1 MSPLRIALVQS
12 GSRVLVAAVRGDH
25 YVDLA
30 ALGFPGDLGAFLR
43 DQRDWSAV
51 ASAVAAAP
59 DSAVLPGAPCLLPP
73 IADGARIICLGLN
86 FVDHA
91 NEARFEKPT
100 HPVIFSR
107 FARSFVGHDAAIILP
122 KVSSRFDYEAELVAV
137 IGRGGRHI
145 SAAQALEHVA
155 GYTLMNDGSVRDWQ
169 VRTHQWTLGKNFDG
183 SGSIGPVIVDA
194 RSVPAGGRGL
204 RLRGLLNGKVMQDAS
219 TDDMIFD
226 VATTVSTLSQAMALA
241 PGDLIAM
248 GTPAGVGNART
259 PPVFMTE
266 GDRFDVDVEGVM
278 RLSNPVAREA

>member
-1 MSPLRIALVQS
+1 MSPLRIALVQA
-12 GSRVLVAAVRGDH
+12 GPRVVLAAVRDDH
-25 YVDLA
+25 YVDVA
-30 ALGFPGDLGAFLR
+30 ALGFAGDLGAFLR
-43 DQRDWSAV
+43 DQHDWG
-51 ASAVAAAP
+51 AVAAAVDAAP
-59 DSAVLPGAPCLLPP
+59 ASAVLPGAPCLLPP
-73 IADGARIICLGLN
+73 IAAGARIICLGLN

-91 NEARFEKPT
+91 NEARYEKPA

-107 FARSFVGHDAAIILP
+107 FARSFVGHEAPIVLP
-122 KVSSRFDYEAELVAV
+122 KVSDRFDYEAELVAV

-145 SAAQALEHVA
+145 PVGDALAHVA

-169 VRTHQWTLGKNFDG
+169 VRTHQWTLGKNFDD

-194 RSVPAGGRGL
+194 KAVPAGGRGL

-226 VATTVSTLSQAMALA
+226 VATTVATLSQAMALA

-259 PPVFMTE
+259 PQVFMTA
-266 GDRFDVDVEGVM
+266 GDRFDVDVEGLM